1 MVSPVLKILGERLQK
16 RRQEL
21 GLSQEELCGLIEM
34 NRTYLSDV
42 ERGVGNVSIL
52 LLFRLSRALKIE
64 LSILL
69 KDIERIAD
77 EQ

>member
-16 RRQEL
+16 LRQEF
-21 GLSQEELCGLIEM
+21 GLSQEEVCGLIEM